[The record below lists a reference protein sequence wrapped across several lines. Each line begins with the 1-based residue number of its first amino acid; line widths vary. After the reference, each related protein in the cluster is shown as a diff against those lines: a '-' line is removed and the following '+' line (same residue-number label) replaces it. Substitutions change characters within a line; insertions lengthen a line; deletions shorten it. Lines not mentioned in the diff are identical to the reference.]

1 MVRVPAF
8 VQSSGKDTQTLAVL
22 GRRPRNIMTAEP
34 SSVKAPIEEDASI
47 SGTGSAKRLSRFKT
61 PWPGFPKALILT
73 ELNHSGFESDPTRN
87 LNPTSDIRHA
97 RIRIPPAFQADSVRN
112 AQSLG
117 RIIIHAI
124 RVRYSGVVALKVL
137 VIGKGGREHAL
148 CWKLKQSPRVSAIF
162 CAPGNAGT
170 AIDAQNVSIETGDF
184 RALIQ
189 FAKREGVGLTVV
201 GPEEPL
207 TTGIVDAFQR
217 EGLRIFG
224 PRRDAAELEGSKVFA
239 KELMRQAGIP
249 TADYRLFRSAPDAEH
264 YIMSREVSL
273 TVRSK
278 GRSTLRHTL
287 HCRTAAETLEA
298 IDRIMD
304 PREQLGPGVQ
314 VELEERSQKLAFS
327 TAAEARDHVLGR
339 PLGMVIKADGLA
351 AGKGVFVCD
360 NLRQAL
366 DAVDQIMVRRV
377 FGKAGDK
384 LILEERLD
392 GLETS
397 ILAFTDG
404 RTIVPLVTSQDHK
417 RAYDHDEGPNT
428 GGMGAYS
435 PAGIVTPELME
446 QVERE
451 ILVPAVHALKRAR
464 RPFRGVL
471 YAGLMLTNQG
481 PKVLEFNVRFGDP
494 ECQAILMRLKSDLL
508 DVLEAVV
515 DEKLD
520 TIALEWD
527 PRPSVC
533 VVMAAE
539 GYPGQYERDRVINN
553 LEEADGMADVKVFHA
568 GTALRSDPGGGRDGR
583 IVTDG
588 GRVLDVTAIG
598 ATLAEAQARA
608 YEAARS
614 IRFTGG
620 WYRRDIAAK
629 AIKSGE

>member
-1 MVRVPAF
+1 M
-8 VQSSGKDTQTLAVL
+8 
-22 GRRPRNIMTAEP
+22 
-34 SSVKAPIEEDASI
+34 
-47 SGTGSAKRLSRFKT
+47 
-61 PWPGFPKALILT
+61 
-73 ELNHSGFESDPTRN
+73 
-87 LNPTSDIRHA
+87 
-97 RIRIPPAFQADSVRN
+97 
-112 AQSLG
+112 
-117 RIIIHAI
+117 
-124 RVRYSGVVALKVL
+124 KVL

-148 CWKLKQSPRVSAIF
+148 CWKLKQSSRVRAVF

-170 AIDAQNVSIETGDF
+170 AIDAVNVPIETGDF
-184 RALIQ
+184 RSLIQ
-189 FAKREGVGLTVV
+189 FARREGIGLTVV
-201 GPEEPL
+201 GPEDPL
-207 TTGIVDAFQR
+207 TNGIVDAFQR

-249 TADYRLFRSAPDAEH
+249 TADYRIFRSAPDAEH
-264 YIMSREVSL
+264 YVLSREVSL
-273 TVRSK
+273 VVRSK

-314 VELEERSQKLAFS
+314 VELEERGQRRVFD

-339 PLGMVIKADGLA
+339 PLGMVLKADGLA
-351 AGKGVFVCD
+351 AGKGVYVCD

-366 DAVDQIMVRRV
+366 DAIDQIMVRRV
-377 FGKAGDK
+377 YGKAGDR

-392 GLETS
+392 GQETS
-397 ILAFTDG
+397 ILALTDG
-404 RTIVPLVTSQDHK
+404 RTIVPLESSQDHK
-417 RAYDHDEGPNT
+417 RAFDHDEGPNT

-435 PAGIVTPELME
+435 PAPIVTPELMD

-451 ILVPAVHALKRAR
+451 ILVPVVHALKRAR

-494 ECQAILMRLKSDLL
+494 ECQAVLMRLKSDLFEAL
-508 DVLEAVV
+508 DAVV
-515 DEKLD
+515 DERLD
-520 TIALEWD
+520 SVTLEWD
-527 PRPSVC
+527 PRPAVT

-539 GYPGQYERDRVINN
+539 GYPGHYERDRIINN
-553 LEEADGMADVKVFHA
+553 LEEAEKMADVKVFHA
-568 GTALRSDPGGGRDGR
+568 GTAMRTDPVTGRDGR

-588 GRVLDVTAIG
+588 GRVLNVTALG
-598 ATLAEAQARA
+598 ENLANAQTHA

-614 IRFTGG
+614 IRYTGA
-620 WYRRDIAAK
+620 WYRRDIAEK
-629 AIKSGE
+629 AIKAQP